1 MEHELDKER
10 KELVIA
16 RQKTL
21 RENAL
26 LQAEMLL
33 EYKRV
38 FCHHHSHL
46 GPKKGQEGGI
56 LSVFVSLLA
65 EPLSRTGNART
76 DADHLTIELVLH
88 LLRNLLAAEPLL
100 ASSRTESLHHELIAL
115 FDRELVLE
123 LLLVLAADI
132 EQRENAQYNLLLM
145 ELLHHLLRNQDP
157 LTVAKLS
164 KLPKTAAPS
173 TAAAKEN
180 SITGRAPAKKRTQ
193 GALSEQL
200 RREKQIKVE
209 RSTSRHSQFGGTL
222 VVKRPDGRRQLV
234 SAGTLGASQ
243 QQLQPKRRRNK
254 NTEPFIGALQRGSL
268 QRHPSTAGSSTSQRA
283 AVILHKFCVQFVGN
297 CYGPVMK
304 SIKNEFRRDSVRL
317 EDGDR
322 VVFFQVAWFFCQ
334 WWRLAG
340 GNKRLEIE
348 SKASSC
354 IGQLI
359 FTMDVFTFNLVLN
372 ATDTFYEHKRYLP
385 LAHAVALLSEMMH
398 LLHCMYTSAE
408 PTEQIMAM
416 GLMDRLYYRDE
427 PLDRLPKL
435 LARWAPGTCTREYLC
450 DLVECCHMTLKLL
463 DANAKVSVQAE
474 KKLDETTK
482 FDTLA
487 KMKAA
492 AAEFDVSAYFAR
504 RIVSNH
510 NVFAYTQLLTQYSIV
525 APTVNH
531 RVVAF
536 FCRLCKHKLAAGED
550 ERKNRE
556 YEEHGDMTKNPLVP
570 RNATFEPMLYNIH
583 MLTVLNSILNEIA
596 IRKDKDY
603 ASVLQFATKIVHNFA
618 TAAQTNPMLF
628 VEAIFKHPLP
638 HRFCVSVTNMYV
650 TDDLRMFVE
659 RDLRQQN
666 IQRMMQEEAALQNQD
681 DEEDESDEELE
692 FSDLPA
698 TKPAQALVDSED
710 EEDDAQPAVSAS
722 KKRPAQE
729 SLADSNGDNS
739 EDEAPVTKRSHAE
752 ELVDGSG
759 TDSDVEIDRS
769 LAGQRLRRLGLL
781 ASSRKE
787 QKELSLIKDGNDESS
802 SDSEDDL

>member
-1 MEHELDKER
+1 MFGYCAFLLRAHTSFLVFYDSTTNPLNVLSEPQQKERQKQIDAEHELDKER
-10 KELVIA
+10 KDLVIA
-16 RQKTL
+16 RQKKL
-21 RENAL
+21 RENAMQ
-26 LQAEMLL
+26 QAETLL

-38 FCHHHSHL
+38 FCHHPSHL
-46 GPKKGQEGGI
+46 GPKKGQEGGL

-76 DADHLTIELVLH
+76 DSDHLTIELVLH

-100 ASSRTESLHHELIAL
+100 GSSRTESLHHELITL

-157 LTVAKLS
+157 LTVAKS
-164 KLPKTAAPS
+164 SQKPKKAAPAA
-173 TAAAKEN
+173 AAAKEN
-180 SITGRAPAKKRTQ
+180 SISGHRAPAKKTL

-200 RREKQIKVE
+200 RREKQVKVD
-209 RSTSRHSQFGGTL
+209 RSTSRHSHFGGTL
-222 VVKRPDGRRQLV
+222 VVKRPDGRRELV
-234 SAGTLGASQ
+234 SAATLGASQ
-243 QQLQPKRRRNK
+243 QRLQPKRRRNK
-254 NTEPFIGALQRGSL
+254 NTEPFVSALQRGSL
-268 QRHPSTAGSSTSQRA
+268 QRHPATAGSATSQRA
-283 AVILHKFCVQFVGN
+283 AVILHNFCVQFVEK

-340 GNKRLEIE
+340 RNKKLGIE

-372 ATDTFYEHKRYLP
+372 ATDTFYEHKRHVP
-385 LAHAVALLSEMMH
+385 LAQAVALLSEMMH

-435 LARWAPGTCTREYLC
+435 ISRWAPGTSTREYLC

-463 DANAKVSVQAE
+463 DANAKVSVQTE
-474 KKLDETTK
+474 KKLDETAK

-504 RIVSNH
+504 KIVSNH
-510 NVFAYTQLLTQYSIV
+510 NIFAYTQLLTQYSIV

-536 FCRLCKHKLAAGED
+536 FCRLCKHQIAAGAD
-550 ERKNRE
+550 DRKNLD
-556 YEEHGDMTKNPLVP
+556 YEEHGDVIKNLLVP
-570 RNATFEPMLYNIH
+570 KEATFEPMLYNIH
-583 MLTVLNSILNEIA
+583 MLTALNSILNDNS

-603 ASVLQFATKIVHNFA
+603 TSLLNFATKIVKILQRRRRQILCFSWKQSSNILCPIA
-618 TAAQTNPMLF
+618 T
-628 VEAIFKHPLP
+628 VCPLP
-638 HRFCVSVTNMYV
+638 TCM
-650 TDDLRMFVE
+650 
-659 RDLRQQN
+659 
-666 IQRMMQEEAALQNQD
+666 
-681 DEEDESDEELE
+681 
-692 FSDLPA
+692 
-698 TKPAQALVDSED
+698 
-710 EEDDAQPAVSAS
+710 
-722 KKRPAQE
+722 
-729 SLADSNGDNS
+729 
-739 EDEAPVTKRSHAE
+739 
-752 ELVDGSG
+752 
-759 TDSDVEIDRS
+759 
-769 LAGQRLRRLGLL
+769 
-781 ASSRKE
+781 
-787 QKELSLIKDGNDESS
+787 
-802 SDSEDDL
+802 